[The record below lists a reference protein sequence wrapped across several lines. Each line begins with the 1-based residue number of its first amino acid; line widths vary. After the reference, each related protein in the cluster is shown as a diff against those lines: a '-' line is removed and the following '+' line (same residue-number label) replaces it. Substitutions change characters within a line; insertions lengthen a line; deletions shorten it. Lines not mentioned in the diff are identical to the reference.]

1 MKKFVFTLQAV
12 QDIALADEKQK
23 KALLRRIEERIRTL
37 TAALEEMY
45 ERRKDAQ
52 AQCAKDVDEGTD
64 ALRLAQYARYLE
76 SLAEL
81 IEAQKQSI
89 ALAQKERDKVVEALV
104 KTRKEIKSLEN
115 LRERQ
120 HEEYLAEVKREEE
133 QAIGDVV
140 SYQVASK

>member
-12 QDIALADEKQK
+12 QDIALADEKQQ

>member
-52 AQCAKDVDEGTD
+52 VQCAKDVDEGTD

-120 HEEYLAEVKREEE
+120 YEEYLAEVKREEE